1 MKKNV
6 VVAASLCVSAIALGI
21 AAYSIYSMK
30 AYQPDILPA
39 QSAATEE
46 STEGQT
52 AETNMA
58 SVNTVLGISDGNLVL
73 AGNPVA
79 LQYGDEYISVLIPD
93 TAKDIEYFE
102 GQGCVSWAEETGHI
116 KVSAVSANDID
127 KDFAR
132 SFDSDDNKLI
142 AGVKKVSDT
151 AGINV
156 VANAPKGTADALQE
170 TVNTVIESAA
180 PCSGMTVQVCD
191 LAIAPEWSVSMAK
204 NVLCLT
210 HDDDRVTVSS
220 YSDSLDGAGFDQ
232 NVDVNG
238 IAFTTGNYK
247 DSESGFSPFMHKC
260 EDGTLKVMAIS
271 SDVMGKVF
279 SAAEENAQPAESAES
294 TESVEVAEE
303 AESAAESGAKA
314 A

>member
-1 MKKNV
+1 M
-6 VVAASLCVSAIALGI
+6 
-21 AAYSIYSMK
+21 
-30 AYQPDILPA
+30 
-39 QSAATEE
+39 
-46 STEGQT
+46 
-52 AETNMA
+52 
-58 SVNTVLGISDGNLVL
+58 
-73 AGNPVA
+73 
-79 LQYGDEYISVLIPD
+79 
-93 TAKDIEYFE
+93 
-102 GQGCVSWAEETGHI
+102 
-116 KVSAVSANDID
+116 
-127 KDFAR
+127 
-132 SFDSDDNKLI
+132 
-142 AGVKKVSDT
+142 
-151 AGINV
+151 
-156 VANAPKGTADALQE
+156 
-170 TVNTVIESAA
+170 NTVIESAA